1 MSWRHTTLR
10 DCQITIGQG
19 HIEIDS
25 EGVVVSPT
33 AYALQV
39 LKRYGSVTGFEPVII
54 ENTSAEEAKEAP
66 AQAEA
71 NEPTAPKKRRRTTR
85 KTAP

>member
-19 HIEIDS
+19 HIELDS

-33 AYALQV
+33 AYALRV

-54 ENTSAEEAKEAP
+54 EEPNAEAKEAP

>member
-19 HIEIDS
+19 HIELDS

-33 AYALQV
+33 AYALRV

-54 ENTSAEEAKEAP
+54 EEPNAEAKEPP

>member
-19 HIEIDS
+19 HIEIDAH
-25 EGVVVSPT
+25 GVVVSPT
-33 AYALQV
+33 AYALKV
-39 LKRYGSVTGFEPVII
+39 LRRYGSVTGFEPVII
-54 ENTSAEEAKEAP
+54 EDHNAEAKEVP

-71 NEPTAPKKRRRTTR
+71 NEPPAPKKRRRTTR

>member
-19 HIEIDS
+19 HIELDS

-54 ENTSAEEAKEAP
+54 ENTSAEAKEVP
-66 AQAEA
+66 AQAEV

>member
-19 HIEIDS
+19 HIELDS

-54 ENTSAEEAKEAP
+54 EEPNAEAKEVP